1 MTAGSPLQDEYVYLV
16 TGEAA
21 EFQDNGCQVES
32 SWQDIPN
39 APANPIEPGDTFT
52 VPGCNSG
59 EQFTEETIR
68 IVYRNPSGDSW
79 TLFKESGSALS

>member
-1 MTAGSPLQDEYVYLV
+1 MTAGSPLQDENVYLV

-21 EFQDNGCQVES
+21 EFQDNGCQTES

-39 APANPIEPGDTFT
+39 APANPIKPGDSLT

-59 EQFTEETIR
+59 ELFTEETIR
-68 IVYRNPSGDSW
+68 IVYRNPDGDSW
-79 TLFKESGSALS
+79 TLFKEDGSALA